1 MSHLY
6 KFASRQYLDWAS
18 AFLEESVVA
27 NAPVEHFI
35 IGYFDAK
42 HRLIQTG
49 AICSGFATTVAV
61 PFRKITHDALSV
73 EAHSVIL
80 AHNHPGG
87 DPRPSHADIE
97 TTRTIARLFA
107 PLEIRV
113 ADHLIVAGDQ
123 IFSFREAGLL

>member
-6 KFASRQYLDWAS
+6 NFSPATYSDWAF
-18 AFLEESVVA
+18 AFLEEIAIA
-27 NAPVEHFI
+27 NAHTEHFI

-42 HRLIQTG
+42 YRLIQTG
-49 AICSGFATTVAV
+49 AICSGFAATVVV

-87 DPRPSHADIE
+87 DPRPSCADIQ

-107 PLEIRV
+107 PLDIRV
-113 ADHLIVAGDQ
+113 ADHLIMARDQ

>member
-27 NAPVEHFI
+27 NTPVEHFI
-35 IGYFDAK
+35 IGYFDTK

-49 AICSGFATTVAV
+49 AICSGFATTVIV

-87 DPRPSHADIE
+87 DPRPSRADIE
-97 TTRTIARLFA
+97 TTRMITRLFT
-107 PLEIRV
+107 PLDIRV
-113 ADHLIVAGDQ
+113 ADHLIVARDQ